1 MSITEE
7 LSKLETSDASLS
19 QRLVQSWKRKLNV
32 SREPELL
39 SELIDYQ
46 LSTQSKPALRIL
58 LGTKDLYSHDFFA
71 KINDCL
77 HRQST
82 CLQSL
87 RLLSHMLIGQTSWLY
102 KIVHSAAFPTL
113 LKLLRPIHSISI
125 ITSSVYLLCALIP
138 LNPYHV
144 TPHLPDIFESFT
156 LLATLNCGGENKVS
170 EEVLLSVRVAVYFLF
185 LQLYSLYPCSFVQY
199 LKGRFGPTG
208 EVHIYQEYIAPLFQY
223 VQLHPNLIVELPSQE
238 TQRTKWSSKDPSEIA
253 TLSLSLCVDPCLV
266 SKNENYDSISCKNTS
281 TLRGECSSSMLQL
294 PSDQRYCGALSSN
307 ELSEMSSPSLV
318 FTQVAPPPSNTPGS
332 QSSRTSLP
340 VLPLA
345 TGAQG
350 GAYFDSLS
358 QSPTPPREEE
368 RRRTDCTNSLN
379 LQSVSNSAQPFSP
392 PTVHVSCPSV
402 EETVLLASQKLQK
415 IAESQ
420 ESPQKVPNQDK
431 EGFPLAS
438 INNTSTG
445 PQLVARTVLKEKR
458 ENVLNGSASILT
470 HSSSPLEALD
480 IFIQTGLV
488 LHKSNSNKSDGLS
501 LSDLEAMDWDH
512 FGCCPHVEE
521 LRVLSQLLSSLHSQV
536 LFERYQCQSHA
547 KRNRRLM
554 RHLLLEELYHQQ
566 KLSLSTL
573 RRENVHTQQT
583 KELNESLVKEK
594 EGASN
599 SVSVLRREVA
609 KLQMLLKDRETDIK
623 NKEGQIATLKESLW
637 KAQEKYVEKTKSL
650 ESKYQCIKNINQE
663 LEESLFSFKNRPVH
677 RSRHHKRSESSHLSH
692 SVTPTNTGNVTP
704 TM

>member
-1 MSITEE
+1 MAKTTMCASKPAMSITEE

-340 VLPLA
+340 CNR
-345 TGAQG
+345 GAQG

-554 RHLLLEELYHQQ
+554 SKARHVSKLENEIVTLRHRLHQQ
-566 KLSLSTL
+566 EDIIRCLKREVEGKKETKVGDKGREVNRLLKEREGLHEKIKTLQQQVMQLETKNNELSQVG
-573 RRENVHTQQT
+573 RER
-583 KELNESLVKEK
+583 EK
-594 EGASN
+594 E
-599 SVSVLRREVA
+599 RE
-609 KLQMLLKDRETDIK
+609 
-623 NKEGQIATLKESLW
+623 
-637 KAQEKYVEKTKSL
+637 
-650 ESKYQCIKNINQE
+650 
-663 LEESLFSFKNRPVH
+663 
-677 RSRHHKRSESSHLSH
+677 
-692 SVTPTNTGNVTP
+692 
-704 TM
+704 